1 MLYRVHVHDLYH
13 GMNYG
18 TVCMYASLMYVRTDG
33 TNHQPPASQLIYMFP
48 AVPRSNNCSMI
59 MKLKTVVY
67 VYGVVKM
74 STNWTAALVRFTCC
88 IYEY

>member
-1 MLYRVHVHDLYH
+1 
-13 GMNYG
+13 
-18 TVCMYASLMYVRTDG
+18 MYVRFADVCTDG
-33 TNHQPPASQLIYMFP
+33 RYHQPPASQLIYMFP